1 MTEIKGATTTVIQ
14 VNADQFSEL
23 LNKID
28 QQGERIEALAAQVQ
42 HLHTYPHL
50 PPWLTAKQA
59 LELLPVSDYR
69 TLNRYVERGII
80 EAKTIAENGNK
91 RAYKKADVLNAAERA
106 ERYLS
111 GEE

>member
-14 VNADQFSEL
+14 MPLDQYIEIMNRFERHEEL
-23 LNKID
+23 L
-28 QQGERIEALAAQVQ
+28 QALAAEIK

-80 EAKTIAENGNK
+80 EAKNIAENGNK

>member
-14 VNADQFSEL
+14 IQADQFSEL
-23 LNKID
+23 LSEIQDLKSTVK
-28 QQGERIEALAAQVQ
+28 ELRTEMK